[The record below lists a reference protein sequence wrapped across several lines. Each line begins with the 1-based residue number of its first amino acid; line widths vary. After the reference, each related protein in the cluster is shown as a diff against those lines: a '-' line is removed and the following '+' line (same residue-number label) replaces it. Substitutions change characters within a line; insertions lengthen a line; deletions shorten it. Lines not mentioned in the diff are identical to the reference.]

1 MLIKEKNTLVTRH
14 THRTHSVY
22 INCLPFAKRNFMCH
36 QFVKI
41 IKNLKFYGYHKKVQ
55 NENYERILCVQIVRH
70 LLFPVGFLLFL
81 YFIFSCKKCTN
92 MHKIINEIL
101 KFLDCHTVQLK
112 CPCGIKVIVS

>member
-1 MLIKEKNTLVTRH
+1 MKTEKKRKHFFIHSSSVYGEKMLIKEKNTLVTRH

-70 LLFPVGFLLFL
+70 LLFPVGLL
-81 YFIFSCKKCTN
+81 
-92 MHKIINEIL
+92 
-101 KFLDCHTVQLK
+101 
-112 CPCGIKVIVS
+112 